1 MSEAAPAVSAQTRFR
16 RRVALAFHV
25 FLQACVLVGSQ
36 GPWWDV
42 FVKAQP
48 LFHQAGYD
56 GARTPP
62 MLPLAAVTAL
72 AAVVAFFFA
81 SFDLAADADL
91 QRPILAASLVVLVC
105 AGVLLHDVKFEPD
118 TLTSVIEEVERAG
131 LPPGGDVAPVT
142 SGGGLSIRDF
152 TLKPCWGLALVVA
165 AAPLMVLVSVYLT
178 FLIERAPEP
187 T

>member
-1 MSEAAPAVSAQTRFR
+1 VSDAVAVSPKARFR

-25 FLQACVLVGSQ
+25 FLQACVVAGSQ

-42 FVKAQP
+42 FVKSQH

-62 MLPLAAVTAL
+62 MLPLAAVTAFAAL
-72 AAVVAFFFA
+72 AAFFFA
-81 SFDLAADADL
+81 SYDLAADADL
-91 QRPILAASLVVLVC
+91 QLPILLASAVVLVC

-118 TLTSVIEEVERAG
+118 TLLSVIDEVERAG

-142 SGGGLSIRDF
+142 SEGGLHLRDF

-165 AAPLMVLVSVYLT
+165 AAPLMVLVSLYLT
-178 FLIERAPEP
+178 FLIERAPES